1 MKIRVRQKSYE
12 EVLKI
17 PPFPHRDPVKQSP
30 LLRKLVQ
37 VVSGGELKQV
47 HFACSYEDRSD
58 APGFP
63 DTKALLTDGTPC
75 LFLMNHS
82 CFTDLMI
89 AGTLLAKKPYHIV
102 CTVDGF
108 VGKDGLMRHLGC
120 IPTKKFT
127 TDLSLV
133 RDMVFVTKELKES
146 VLMYPEA
153 SYTFDGTAT
162 PPPKSLAKCL
172 KLLKA
177 PVVMIRTEGAFLRDP
192 LYNCL
197 QKRNV
202 TVTAKVSLLLTPE
215 EIRAKSPAE
224 LNAILKDAFTFDG
237 FQWQKDNRVRI
248 TEPFRADGLER
259 VLYKCPICGTEGK
272 MLGKGI
278 RLHCGSCGADWE
290 LDEYGCLIHK
300 SGSATTAGG
309 SAAITP
315 AAAPASAAEVPSNTT
330 PTDASAPL
338 DFSHVPD
345 WYRWERECVRKEIAD
360 GTYRMELPVK
370 ILALVNT
377 DAAYEIG
384 TGTLLHTPEGFHLTG
399 CGGALDY
406 RQPAAAS
413 YSLYADYFWY
423 EIGDMICI
431 GNTDIQYYCF
441 PQLADGESA
450 IVAKARIAAEE
461 LFKNRES

>member
-1 MKIRVRQKSYE
+1 MKIRVRQRSYE

-30 LLRKLVQ
+30 FLRKLVKI
-37 VVSGGELKQV
+37 VSAGELKQV
-47 HFACSYEDRSD
+47 RFSCSYENRTKAAGFPDTEAD

-63 DTKALLTDGTPC
+63 DTKALLSDGTPC

-224 LNAILKDAFTFDG
+224 LNAVLKDAFTFDG

-272 MLGKGI
+272 MLGKGAL
-278 RLHCGSCGADWE
+278 LHCGNCGTGWE
-290 LDEYGCLIHK
+290 LDEYGYLRQND
-300 SGSATTAGG
+300 GTE
-309 SAAITP
+309 
-315 AAAPASAAEVPSNTT
+315 APADHSF
-330 PTDASAPL
+330 
-338 DFSHVPD
+338 DFTHIPD
-345 WYRWERECVRKEIAD
+345 WYRWERACVRKEIAD

-384 TGTLLHTPEGFHLTG
+384 TGTLLHTPEGFRLTG

-406 RQPAAAS
+406 RQSAAAS

>member
-1 MKIRVRQKSYE
+1 MKIRVRQRSYE

-30 LLRKLVQ
+30 FLRKLVKI
-37 VVSGGELKQV
+37 VSAGELKQV
-47 HFACSYEDRSD
+47 RFSCSYEDRSD

-63 DTKALLTDGTPC
+63 DTKALLSDGTPC

-224 LNAILKDAFTFDG
+224 LNAVLKDAFTFDG

-278 RLHCGSCGADWE
+278 RLHCGNCGADWE
-290 LDEYGCLIHK
+290 LDEYGYLVNN
-300 SGSATTAGG
+300 
-309 SAAITP
+309 SAAAISADVPQAVTP
-315 AAAPASAAEVPSNTT
+315 ADAPV
-330 PTDASAPL
+330 PL

-377 DAAYEIG
+377 DAAYKIG
-384 TGTLLHTPEGFHLTG
+384 TGTLLHTPEGFRLTG

-406 RQPAAAS
+406 RQSAAAS

>member
-1 MKIRVRQKSYE
+1 
-12 EVLKI
+12 
-17 PPFPHRDPVKQSP
+17 
-30 LLRKLVQ
+30 
-37 VVSGGELKQV
+37 
-47 HFACSYEDRSD
+47 
-58 APGFP
+58 
-63 DTKALLTDGTPC
+63 
-75 LFLMNHS
+75 
-82 CFTDLMI
+82 
-89 AGTLLAKKPYHIV
+89 
-102 CTVDGF
+102 
-108 VGKDGLMRHLGC
+108 
-120 IPTKKFT
+120 
-127 TDLSLV
+127 
-133 RDMVFVTKELKES
+133 
-146 VLMYPEA
+146 MYPEA

-272 MLGKGI
+272 MLGKGT
-278 RLHCGSCGADWE
+278 RLHCGSCGTDWE
-290 LDEYGCLIHK
+290 LDEYGYLRQND
-300 SGSATTAGG
+300 GTE
-309 SAAITP
+309 
-315 AAAPASAAEVPSNTT
+315 APADHSF
-330 PTDASAPL
+330 
-338 DFSHVPD
+338 DFTHIPD
-345 WYRWERECVRKEIAD
+345 WYRWERACVRKEIAD

-384 TGTLLHTPEGFHLTG
+384 TGTLLHTPEGFRLTG

-406 RQPAAAS
+406 RQSAAAS